1 MSEFQIDPYKLN
13 DVLQQI
19 LDKVTEVQEK
29 SGGASPEFQVLMNN
43 YLTKANE
50 AERNQARFEEAL
62 ERLDLSEHEAK
73 KLKTEVEELKERIRS
88 YERDFDTLRSDHEKE
103 IHTLRNELNHAIQSN
118 NEIESN
124 VSAKYIKEI
133 NAYKSEAERQILQ
146 LQEDLSEA
154 NQGRRKLEEKLNM
167 KSQEADAA
175 ERELSDLKV
184 KLADEQS
191 KIREEIIEATK
202 RSVQIEQSFQ
212 RDKEQMIKKIK
223 ELENTVEELNSN
235 LTLRQRE
242 LEYKDALLTQAI
254 RQPVKTAPDI
264 AQTLSVNRT
273 ASLLS
278 TPDNSYPEP
287 TTFSPSPQPVSQLA
301 TPYATPVEQFT
312 TVASKADPETTLVST
327 KEKKVGGIWS
337 KLSSS

>member
-1 MSEFQIDPYKLN
+1 MSEFQIDPSKLN

-19 LDKVTEVQEK
+19 LDKVADIQEK
-29 SGGASPEFQVLMNN
+29 SSGASPEFQVLMNN

-88 YERDFDTLRSDHEKE
+88 YERDFDTLRSDHDKE
-103 IHTLRNELNHAIQSN
+103 INTLRQELNIAVQSN

-124 VSAKYIKEI
+124 VSAKYVKEI
-133 NAYKSEAERQILQ
+133 NAYKSEAERQIIQ

-175 ERELSDLKV
+175 ERELSDLKI

-212 RDKEQMIKKIK
+212 KDKEQMVRKIK
-223 ELENTVEELNSN
+223 ELENSVEELNIN
-235 LTLRQRE
+235 LTLKQRE
-242 LEYKDALLTQAI
+242 LEYKDALINQAI
-254 RQPVKTAPDI
+254 RQPAKAAPEI

-273 ASLLS
+273 ASLMA
-278 TPDNSYPEP
+278 TPSET
-287 TTFSPSPQPVSQLA
+287 TTFSPSPQLSLPSLPQNSQISNPA
-301 TPYATPVEQFT
+301 EQFT
-312 TVASKADPETTLVST
+312 TVAAKAEPEALTVSS